1 MTTYKVV
8 EIFESINGE
17 GKKAG
22 QLAVFVRFQK
32 CNLNCSYCDTRW
44 ANADTSPYTPMT
56 TEEIYNK
63 ILYSGITNITITG
76 GEPLLQNNI
85 EELLIKLGE
94 NPNLKVE
101 IETNGSI
108 NLKKFSSLKNPPS
121 FTMDYKAPS
130 SNMEKFMDLENFSY
144 LTNNDTIKFNSE
156 IGKDKEFD
164 RILHSED
171 GKKGLPSGYKLGTE
185 DGDIV
190 ARWDNSNSEPI
201 YPESAQAKGLHGT
214 VKIRMNI
221 DEYGNVKSLKLEK
234 GSGVPEINNA
244 IEKVGRT
251 WKIYLSKNGLNV
263 QGDVILEYNFILK

>member
-144 LTNNDTIKFNSE
+144 LTNNDTIKFVVSSIKDLE
-156 IGKDKEFD
+156 KTKEIIDKYSLIGKC
-164 RILHSED
+164 S
-171 GKKGLPSGYKLGTE
+171 
-185 DGDIV
+185 
-190 ARWDNSNSEPI
+190 
-201 YPESAQAKGLHGT
+201 
-214 VKIRMNI
+214 
-221 DEYGNVKSLKLEK
+221 
-234 GSGVPEINNA
+234 
-244 IEKVGRT
+244 
-251 WKIYLSKNGLNV
+251 IYLSPVFGKIELSNIVNFMKTHKLNGVNMQFQMHKIIWDPEAKGV
-263 QGDVILEYNFILK
+263 